1 MKTQTYEIIESHS
14 QDGVG
19 FSICFFSTSREE
31 LPFPLLLW
39 NQEGHWGH
47 RTNSIGIRQGR
58 EAEEPAGCWQE
69 GAAGGEDADLAN
81 PSGFPELTQIKAI
94 FLRGGW

>member
-1 MKTQTYEIIESHS
+1 MEWVLAFVSS
-14 QDGVG
+14 
-19 FSICFFSTSREE
+19 
-31 LPFPLLLW
+31 PLRVRNSPSLSCSGTRKGTGAT
-39 NQEGHWGH
+39 E
-47 RTNSIGIRQGR
+47 RTASASGKGR